1 MAFDLGAWLAGI
13 QEQKNGEGK
22 PLYAPE
28 TLQDIVA
35 MIVLAGKMPIDK
47 LSEPVAKV
55 FGAFILRS
63 GLDKAK
69 AADFKKAL
77 DAYFKAHP
85 LPAELIRSF
94 QAEYR
99 REPTGK
105 KLKSFRVISG

>member
-1 MAFDLGAWLAGI
+1 MAFDLGAWLGGI
-13 QEQKNGEGK
+13 LEKKNGEGK

-28 TLQDIVA
+28 TVQDIVA

-55 FGAFILRS
+55 FGAFIMRS
-63 GLDKAK
+63 GLDKVK
-69 AADFKKAL
+69 APDFKKAL

-85 LPAELIRSF
+85 LPPELIKSF
-94 QAEYR
+94 QTEYQ
-99 REPTGK
+99 REPAGK